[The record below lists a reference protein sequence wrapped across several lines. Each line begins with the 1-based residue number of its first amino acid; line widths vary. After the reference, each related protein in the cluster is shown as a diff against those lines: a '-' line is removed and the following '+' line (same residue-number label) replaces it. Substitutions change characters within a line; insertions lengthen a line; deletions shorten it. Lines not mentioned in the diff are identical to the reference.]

1 MKPLELLNLIAVFV
15 APIAAVIIG
24 QLLQDFSE
32 KRKDKMR
39 IFQCLMTHR
48 ATGWGDSFE
57 AVNALNS
64 IDIVF
69 STDKKVRSC
78 WAFFRS
84 KCYKNFSDQE
94 RLTAQWKLLEA
105 IAVSLGYKNKITWE
119 TIQNPYSPNGIL
131 QQIENNAKFQSGQ
144 LAFAEMISR
153 MQNTPGQSAPFVSA
167 PTKAT
172 QEDTTHAN
180 P

>member
-119 TIQNPYSPNGIL
+119 TIQNPYIPKGMMEAMDQ
-131 QQIENNAKFQSGQ
+131 QQIIQKGQTELAKVAG
-144 LAFAEMISR
+144 AFAQMI
-153 MQNTPGQSAPFVSA
+153 NTNAANQAPNR
-167 PTKAT
+167 
-172 QEDTTHAN
+172 QEDNSHAN
-180 P
+180 T

>member
-105 IAVSLGYKNKITWE
+105 IAVSLGYKNKIT
-119 TIQNPYSPNGIL
+119 
-131 QQIENNAKFQSGQ
+131 
-144 LAFAEMISR
+144 
-153 MQNTPGQSAPFVSA
+153 
-167 PTKAT
+167 
-172 QEDTTHAN
+172 
-180 P
+180 

>member
-64 IDIVF
+64 MCG
-69 STDKKVRSC
+69 S
-78 WAFFRS
+78 
-84 KCYKNFSDQE
+84 
-94 RLTAQWKLLEA
+94 
-105 IAVSLGYKNKITWE
+105 
-119 TIQNPYSPNGIL
+119 
-131 QQIENNAKFQSGQ
+131 
-144 LAFAEMISR
+144 AEVGR
-153 MQNTPGQSAPFVSA
+153 QVHPGTVE
-167 PTKAT
+167 K
-172 QEDTTHAN
+172 
-180 P
+180 